1 MYFELSDKIESG
13 NFEDALKDIFKLIR
27 EEIDP
32 GEAFIKRPVEE

>member
-1 MYFELSDKIESG
+1 KLEEPD
-13 NFEDALKDIFKLIR
+13 EDVIKLIR